1 MANETIDDVSSV
13 AEAAADAPII
23 VMVSTGITPMW
34 MVLPATGVVELGR
47 RIAAGKRVEE
57 VDDDKMS
64 REHATVRRERNAWR
78 IADGSD
84 RQKSRNGTF
93 VDGARLE
100 GETVRTGDVV
110 LRLGATVFILV
121 ADGRGYD
128 NPPPDGDTV
137 IGPEL
142 ARAYEQVRRLANES
156 TLLIQGESG
165 AGKELV
171 AKLYHASGPRRGG
184 PFVAMNCATVPE
196 NLAEGMLFGTR
207 KGAFTEAVNQ
217 PGFLQAAHGGT
228 LFLDE
233 VAELPLPVQ
242 AKLLRVLESREVV
255 PLGSTTPVAI
265 DIGIVAAS
273 HRALRTGLAEQT
285 FRQDLYYRLAQPTI
299 HLPPL
304 RARKVD
310 IARMVVRELA
320 KTDRTL
326 GAHAKL
332 IEACCTRPW
341 PGNVRELLGA
351 VRNAANEALAK
362 QHDVVRPEDLPANAG
377 LFVVAAESDT
387 AQDRPRAKSERDYDK
402 SAIQAALDSTNGN
415 ISKAAKKLNLHRTSF
430 YRSMVKF
437 GIARNGQNEPDDDD
451 DD

>member
-1 MANETIDDVSSV
+1 VANETIDDVSSV

-23 VMVSTGITPMW
+23 VMVSTGITPTYL
-34 MVLPATGVVELGR
+34 VLPATGVVELGR
-47 RIAAGKRVEE
+47 RIVAGKRVEE
-57 VDDDKMS
+57 VDDERMS

-78 IADGSD
+78 IAD
-84 RQKSRNGTF
+84 QKSRNGTY

-121 ADGRGYD
+121 TDGRGYD
-128 NPPPDGDTV
+128 NPPSDGDTV

-142 ARAYEQVRRLANES
+142 ARVYDQVRRLANES
-156 TLLIQGESG
+156 TLLIQGASG

-171 AKLYHASGPRRGG
+171 AELYHASGPRRSG
-184 PFVAMNCATVPE
+184 PFVAMNCATVQE

-217 PGFLQAAHGGT
+217 PGYIQAAHGGT

-233 VAELPLPVQ
+233 IAELPLPVQ

-255 PLGSTTPVAI
+255 PLGTTTPVAI
-265 DIGIVAAS
+265 DFGVVAAS

-285 FRQDLYYRLAQPTI
+285 FRQDLYYRLSQPTI

-304 RARKVD
+304 SARKVD
-310 IARMVVRELA
+310 ITRLVVRELA

-351 VRNAANEALAK
+351 VRNAAKQALANK
-362 QHDVVRPEDLPANAG
+362 RDVVRVEDLPPNAG
-377 LFVVAAESDT
+377 LYVVSSESDT
-387 AQDRPRAKSERDYDK
+387 AQDKPKQKGEGDVTKAE
-402 SAIQAALDSTNGN
+402 AEAALASTRGN
-415 ISKAAKKLNLHRTSF
+415 VTQAAKKLGLHRNGLN
-430 YRSMVKF
+430 RVIAKF
-437 GIARNGQNEPDDDD
+437 SIARIGQQPPDDDND
-451 DD
+451 DN